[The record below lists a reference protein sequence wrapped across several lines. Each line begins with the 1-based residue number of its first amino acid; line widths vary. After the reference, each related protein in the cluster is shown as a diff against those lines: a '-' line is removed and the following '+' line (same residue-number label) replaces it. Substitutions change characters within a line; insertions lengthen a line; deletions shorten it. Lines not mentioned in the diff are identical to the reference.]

1 MLGYRYLYMDQK
13 YTVKNI
19 ERKKDHLSIKWGDN
33 FKSKFHF
40 LWLRDNCPTAIHP
53 IANMRVF
60 NILTVSKKIFPKV
73 FKINNKKLNIK
84 WSENKHESEFKLK
97 WLRDHCYTEIN
108 KIKYK
113 SPYIFWDGN
122 LKKKFSK
129 IQLDHDKIIS
139 DDKLL
144 KKWLSLLHT
153 YGFAIV
159 KNSPTKK
166 RSGFKIL
173 KRISHHRETFFGTP
187 FEVIN
192 IAKPNNTAYT
202 AQALRN
208 HTDLPYFEY
217 APGYQ
222 FLHCLINNATGG
234 KSSVVDGFAVANYL
248 RKKEKDVF
256 KILTTT
262 YVKFKD
268 TDYTQKAIRIL
279 HSPIITLTK
288 DNDFNDVRF
297 SMAAMGAVDVNPK
310 QMKKFYE
317 AYQYFAS
324 LLQNN
329 KFKIDFRLKAGD
341 IFCFNNR
348 RVLHGRTEFDPNS
361 GNRHLQGYYVE
372 RDEII
377 ARLNYFNDIKV

>member
-1 MLGYRYLYMDQK
+1 MRYKKLIMETK

-19 ERKKDHLSIKWGDN
+19 ERKKDYLCIKWGDN
-33 FKSKFHF
+33 LKSKFHF

-53 IANMRVF
+53 TANMRVF
-60 NILTVSKKIFPKV
+60 NILTVTKKIFPKE
-73 FKINNKKLNIK
+73 FKVQNKKLNII
-84 WSENKHESEFKLK
+84 WSENAHQSKYELK

-108 KIKYK
+108 NKKYISPYRLWDSGLKKNFNKIK
-113 SPYIFWDGN
+113 
-122 LKKKFSK
+122 
-129 IQLDHDKIIS
+129 LDHDNII
-139 DDKLL
+139 KKERYL
-144 KKWLSLLHT
+144 KKWLELLHS

-159 KNSPTKK
+159 KNSPTRK

-173 KRISHHRETFFGTP
+173 NKISHHRETFFGTP

-192 IAKPNNTAYT
+192 IPKPNNTAYT

-222 FLHCLINNATGG
+222 FLHCLINNASGG
-234 KSSVVDGFAVANYL
+234 KSSVVDGFAVANYI

-256 KILTTT
+256 NILTKTN
-262 YVKFKD
+262 VKFKD

-288 DNDFNDVRF
+288 DRDFNDIRF
-297 SMAAMGAVDVNPK
+297 SMAAMGAVDVNPIK
-310 QMKKFYE
+310 MKKFYE

-324 LLQNN
+324 LLHNN
-329 KFKIDFRLKAGD
+329 KFKIEFRLEAGD

-372 RDEII
+372 RDEVI
-377 ARLNYFNDIKV
+377 ARLNYFKSVSV

>member
-1 MLGYRYLYMDQK
+1 MGYKYLIMETK

-19 ERKKDHLSIKWGDN
+19 EKKRDHLSIKWGDN

-53 IANMRVF
+53 TANMRVF
-60 NILTVSKKIFPKV
+60 NILTVSKKIFPKE
-73 FKINNKKLNIK
+73 FKVQNRKLNIS
-84 WSENKHESEFKLK
+84 WSENTHESQYELK

-108 KIKYK
+108 NKKYISPYKFWYGSLKKNFNKIK
-113 SPYIFWDGN
+113 
-122 LKKKFSK
+122 
-129 IQLDHDKIIS
+129 LDHDNIIKE
-139 DDKLL
+139 DRYL
-144 KKWLSLLHT
+144 KKWLVLLNS

-159 KNSPTKK
+159 KNSPTRK

-173 KRISHHRETFFGTP
+173 NKISHHRETFFGTP

-192 IAKPNNTAYT
+192 IPKPNNTAYT
-202 AQALRN
+202 SQALRN

-222 FLHCLINNATGG
+222 FLHCLINDATGG
-234 KSSVVDGFAVANYL
+234 KSSVVDGFAVANYI
-248 RKKEKDVF
+248 RKKEKEVF
-256 KILTTT
+256 NILTTN

-288 DNDFNDVRF
+288 NKDFNDIRF
-297 SMAAMGAVDVNPK
+297 SMAAMGTIDIEPTK
-310 QMKKFYE
+310 MKKFYD

-324 LLQNN
+324 LLHNI
-329 KFKIDFRLKAGD
+329 KFKIDFRLEAGD

-348 RVLHGRTEFDPNS
+348 RILHGRTEFDPNS
-361 GNRHLQGYYVE
+361 GNRHLQGYYIE
-372 RDEII
+372 RDDII
-377 ARLNYFNDIKV
+377 SRLNYFNNVEV

>member
-1 MLGYRYLYMDQK
+1 METK
-13 YTVKNI
+13 YIVKNI
-19 ERKKDHLSIKWGDN
+19 EKKRDHLSIKWGDN

-53 IANMRVF
+53 TANMRVF
-60 NILTVSKKIFPKV
+60 NILKVSKDIFPKE
-73 FKINNKKLNIK
+73 FKIFNKKLNIN
-84 WSENKHESEFKLK
+84 WSESKHQSQFELK

-108 KIKYK
+108 KKRYVTEYKY
-113 SPYIFWDGN
+113 WDGN
-122 LKKKFSK
+122 LRKNFNK
-129 IQLDHDKIIS
+129 IKLDHDKIIKE
-139 DDKLL
+139 DKYL
-144 KKWLSLLHT
+144 KKWLLLLHS

-159 KNSPTKK
+159 KNAPTRKK
-166 RSGFKIL
+166 SGFKIL
-173 KRISHHRETFFGTP
+173 NRISHHRETFFGTP

-192 IAKPNNTAYT
+192 IPKPNNTAYT
-202 AQALRN
+202 SEALRN

-222 FLHCLINNATGG
+222 FLHCLVNNATGG

-248 RKKEKDVF
+248 RKKEGDIF

-268 TDYTQKAIRIL
+268 TDYTQKAVRIL

-288 DNDFNDVRF
+288 DKDFNDIRF
-297 SMAAMGAVDVNPK
+297 SMAAMGAVDVDPNK
-310 QMKKFYE
+310 MKKFYD
-317 AYQYFAS
+317 AYRYFAS
-324 LLQNN
+324 LLHNS

-377 ARLNYFNDIKV
+377 ARLNYFNNIRV

>member
-1 MLGYRYLYMDQK
+1 MNNK
-13 YTVKNI
+13 YTVKKI
-19 ERKKDHLSIKWGDN
+19 EKKNDHLSISWGDD
-33 FKSKFHF
+33 FKSKYHF
-40 LWLRDNCPTAIHP
+40 LWLRDNCPSAIHP
-53 IANMRVF
+53 TANMRVF
-60 NILTVSKKIFPKV
+60 NILTVSKKIFPK
-73 FKINNKKLNIK
+73 KINLNQNQLDID
-84 WSENKHESEFKLK
+84 WSEGSHKSTFNLR

-108 KIKYK
+108 NKKYD
-113 SPYIFWDGN
+113 SPYIFWDSN
-122 LKKKFSK
+122 LKKNFSK
-129 IQLDHDKIIS
+129 IKLNHNDIIS
-139 DDKLL
+139 NDSYL
-144 KKWLSLLHT
+144 KKWLKLLHSH
-153 YGFAIV
+153 GFAII
-159 KNSPTKK
+159 KNGPTRKK
-166 RSGFKIL
+166 SGFRIL

-192 IAKPNNTAYT
+192 IPKPNNTAYT

-222 FLHCLINNATGG
+222 FLHCLVNNATGG

-248 RKKEKDVF
+248 KEKEK
-256 KILTTT
+256 KIYKLLTKT

-268 TDYTQKAIRIL
+268 TDYTQKAIRVL

-288 DNDFNDVRF
+288 DNDFNDIRF
-297 SMAAMGAVDVNPK
+297 SMAAMGTIDVDPK
-310 QMKKFYE
+310 KMKKFYE
-317 AYQYFAS
+317 AYQFFAS
-324 LLQNN
+324 LLQSN
-329 KFKIDFRLKAGD
+329 KFKINFRLEAGD

-377 ARLNYFNDIKV
+377 SRLNYFNNLKV

>member
-1 MLGYRYLYMDQK
+1 MGYKYLPMNTK
-13 YTVKNI
+13 YTVKKI
-19 ERKKDHLSIKWGDN
+19 DKRSDHLSIKWGDN

-40 LWLRDNCPTAIHP
+40 LWLRDNCPTAIHAT
-53 IANMRVF
+53 ANMRIF
-60 NILTVSKKIFPKV
+60 NILTVSKDIFPKE
-73 FKINNKKLNIK
+73 FKIQNRKLNII
-84 WSENKHESEFKLK
+84 WSENKHESSFELN

-108 KIKYK
+108 NKKYNT
-113 SPYIFWDGN
+113 PYIFWDGN
-122 LKKKFSK
+122 LKKNFNTIK
-129 IQLDHDKIIS
+129 IDHDKILK
-139 DDKLL
+139 DDKYLI
-144 KKWLSLLHT
+144 KWLELLHT

-159 KNSPTKK
+159 KKSPVKK
-166 RSGFKIL
+166 RSAFNIL
-173 KRISHHRETFFGTP
+173 NRISHHRETFFGTP

-192 IAKPNNTAYT
+192 IPKPNNTAYT

-222 FLHCLINNATGG
+222 FLHCLINDAKGG
-234 KSSVVDGFAVANYL
+234 KSSAVDGFAVSNYL

-262 YVKFKD
+262 FVKFKD

-288 DNDFNDVRF
+288 DNDFNDIRF
-297 SMAAMGAVDVNPK
+297 SMAAMGAIDIEPK
-310 QMKKFYE
+310 KMKKFYD
-317 AYQYFAS
+317 AYQYLAS
-324 LLQNN
+324 LLQNA
-329 KFKIDFRLKAGD
+329 KFKIDFRLEAGD

-348 RVLHGRTEFDPNS
+348 RILHGRTEFDPNS
-361 GNRHLQGYYVE
+361 GNRHLQGYYLE

-377 ARLNYFNDIKV
+377 ARLNYFKGVKV

>member
-1 MLGYRYLYMDQK
+1 MRYKKLIMETK

-19 ERKKDHLSIKWGDN
+19 ERKKDHLYIKWGDN
-33 FKSKFHF
+33 LKSKFHF

-53 IANMRVF
+53 TANMRVF
-60 NILTVSKKIFPKV
+60 NILTVTKKIFPKE
-73 FKINNKKLNIK
+73 FKVQNKKLDII
-84 WSENKHESEFKLK
+84 WSENAHQSRYELK

-108 KIKYK
+108 NKKYISPYRLWDSGLKKNFNKIK
-113 SPYIFWDGN
+113 
-122 LKKKFSK
+122 
-129 IQLDHDKIIS
+129 LDHDNII
-139 DDKLL
+139 KKERYL
-144 KKWLSLLHT
+144 KKWLELLDS

-159 KNSPTKK
+159 KNSPTRK

-173 KRISHHRETFFGTP
+173 NKISHHRETFFGTP

-192 IAKPNNTAYT
+192 IPKPNNTAYT

-222 FLHCLINNATGG
+222 FLHCLINDASGG
-234 KSSVVDGFAVANYL
+234 KSSVVDGFAVANHL
-248 RKKEKDVF
+248 KRKEKDVYSL
-256 KILTTT
+256 LTKT

-268 TDYTQKAIRIL
+268 TDYTQKAIRVL

-288 DNDFNDVRF
+288 DNDFNDIRF
-297 SMAAMGAVDVNPK
+297 SMAAMGIIDVNPK
-310 QMKKFYE
+310 KMKKFYE

-329 KFKIDFRLKAGD
+329 KFKIDFRLEAGD

-361 GNRHLQGYYVE
+361 GNRHLQGYYIE
-372 RDEII
+372 RDEVI
-377 ARLNYFNDIKV
+377 ARLNYFKNIKL

>member
-1 MLGYRYLYMDQK
+1 MNNK
-13 YTVKNI
+13 YIVKKI
-19 ERKKDHLSIKWGDN
+19 EKKNDHLSISWGDN
-33 FKSKFHF
+33 FKSKYHF
-40 LWLRDNCPTAIHP
+40 LWLRDNCPSAIHP
-53 IANMRVF
+53 TANMRVF
-60 NILTVSKKIFPKV
+60 NILTVSKKIFPK
-73 FKINNKKLNIK
+73 KINLNQNQLDID
-84 WSENKHESEFKLK
+84 WSEGSHKSKFNLQ

-108 KIKYK
+108 NKKYN
-113 SPYIFWDGN
+113 SPYIFWDSN
-122 LKKKFSK
+122 LKKNFSK
-129 IQLDHDKIIS
+129 IKLNHNDIIS
-139 DDKLL
+139 NDSYL
-144 KKWLSLLHT
+144 KKWLKLLHSH
-153 YGFAIV
+153 GFAII
-159 KNSPTKK
+159 KNGPTKK
-166 RSGFKIL
+166 KSGFRIL

-192 IAKPNNTAYT
+192 IPKPNNTAYT

-222 FLHCLINNATGG
+222 FLHCLVNNAAGG

-248 RKKEKDVF
+248 RKKEKKVY
-256 KILTTT
+256 KLLTET

-268 TDYTQKAIRIL
+268 TDYTQKAIRVL

-288 DNDFNDVRF
+288 DNDFNDIRF
-297 SMAAMGAVDVNPK
+297 SMAAMGTIDVNPK
-310 QMKKFYE
+310 KMKKFYD
-317 AYQYFAS
+317 AYQFFAS

-329 KFKIDFRLKAGD
+329 KFKIDFRLEAGD

-377 ARLNYFNDIKV
+377 ARLNYFNKVKV

>member
-1 MLGYRYLYMDQK
+1 MNIK
-13 YTVKNI
+13 YFVKTVEK
-19 ERKKDHLSIKWGDN
+19 KKDHLSIKWKDN

-53 IANMRVF
+53 TANMRVF
-60 NILTVSKKIFPKV
+60 NILTVSKRIFPK
-73 FKINNKKLNIK
+73 KYTIENNKLNID
-84 WSENKHESEFKLK
+84 WSEGKHSSKFDLK

-108 KIKYK
+108 REKYSSPYVLWNGKLKNNFNKIK
-113 SPYIFWDGN
+113 
-122 LKKKFSK
+122 
-129 IQLDHDKIIS
+129 LDHDKIINN
-139 DDKLL
+139 DKYL
-144 KKWLSLLHT
+144 KKWLELLHS

-159 KNSPTKK
+159 KNSPIK
-166 RSGFKIL
+166 RKSCFKIL
-173 KRISHHRETFFGTP
+173 NRISHHRETFFGTP
-187 FEVIN
+187 FEVVN
-192 IAKPNNTAYT
+192 IPKPNNTAYT

-222 FLHCLINNATGG
+222 FLHCLINDATGG
-234 KSSVVDGFAVANYL
+234 KSSVVDGFAVANHL
-248 RKKEKDVF
+248 MRKEVEAF
-256 KILTTT
+256 KILTSTH
-262 YVKFKD
+262 VKFKD

-288 DNDFNDVRF
+288 DNDFNDIRF
-297 SMAAMGAVDVNPK
+297 SMAAMGAIDVNPNK
-310 QMKKFYE
+310 MKEFYD
-317 AYQYFAS
+317 AYQLFAS
-324 LLQNN
+324 LLHNN
-329 KFKIDFRLKAGD
+329 KFKINFRLNAGD

-377 ARLNYFNDIKV
+377 ARLNYFNNIKV

>member
-1 MLGYRYLYMDQK
+1 MRYKYFTMNNK
-13 YTVKNI
+13 YTVKKI
-19 ERKKDHLSIKWGDN
+19 EKKNDHLSITWNDN
-33 FKSKFHF
+33 FKSSFHF

-53 IANMRVF
+53 TANMRVF
-60 NILTVSKKIFPKV
+60 NILTVSKKIYPK
-73 FKINNKKLNIK
+73 KINLKINTINID
-84 WSENKHESEFKLK
+84 WSEGGHKSNFSLK

-108 KIKYK
+108 KQKYK
-113 SPYIFWDGN
+113 SPYIFWDGK
-122 LKKKFSK
+122 LKKNFNK
-129 IQLDHDKIIS
+129 IKLNHDKIIK
-139 DDKLL
+139 DDNYL
-144 KKWLSLLHT
+144 KKWLQLLHS

-159 KNSPTKK
+159 RNSPTKK
-166 RSGFKIL
+166 KSGFKIL
-173 KRISHHRETFFGTP
+173 NRISHHRETFFGTP

-192 IAKPNNTAYT
+192 IPKPNNTAYT

-222 FLHCLINNATGG
+222 FLHCLINDASGG
-234 KSSVVDGFAVANYL
+234 KSSVVDGFAVANHL
-248 RKKEKDVF
+248 KRKEKDVYSL
-256 KILTTT
+256 LTKT

-268 TDYTQKAIRIL
+268 TDYTQKAIRVL

-288 DNDFNDVRF
+288 DNDFNDIRF
-297 SMAAMGAVDVNPK
+297 SMAAMGIIDVNPK
-310 QMKKFYE
+310 KMKKFYE

-329 KFKIDFRLKAGD
+329 KFKIDFRLEAGD

-361 GNRHLQGYYVE
+361 GNRHLQGYYIE
-372 RDEII
+372 RDEVI
-377 ARLNYFNDIKV
+377 ARLNYFKNIKL

>member
-1 MLGYRYLYMDQK
+1 MNNK
-13 YTVKNI
+13 YTVKKI
-19 ERKKDHLSIKWGDN
+19 EKKNDHLSISWGDN
-33 FKSKFHF
+33 FKSKYHF
-40 LWLRDNCPTAIHP
+40 LWLRDNCPSAIHP
-53 IANMRVF
+53 TANMRVF
-60 NILTVSKKIFPKV
+60 NILTVSKKIFPK
-73 FKINNKKLNIK
+73 KINLNQNQLDID
-84 WSENKHESEFKLK
+84 WSEGSHKSKFNLQ

-108 KIKYK
+108 NKKYN
-113 SPYIFWDGN
+113 SPYIFWDSN
-122 LKKKFSK
+122 LKKNFSK
-129 IQLDHDKIIS
+129 IKLNHNDIIS
-139 DDKLL
+139 NDSYL
-144 KKWLSLLHT
+144 KKWLKLLHT
-153 YGFAIV
+153 HGFAII
-159 KNSPTKK
+159 KNGPTKK
-166 RSGFKIL
+166 KSGFRIL

-192 IAKPNNTAYT
+192 IPKPNNTAYT

-222 FLHCLINNATGG
+222 FLHCLVNNATGG

-248 RKKEKDVF
+248 KEKEK
-256 KILTTT
+256 KIYKLLTET

-268 TDYTQKAIRIL
+268 TDYTQKAIRVL

-288 DNDFNDVRF
+288 DNDFNDIRF
-297 SMAAMGAVDVNPK
+297 SMAAMGTIDVNPK
-310 QMKKFYE
+310 KMKKFYD
-317 AYQYFAS
+317 AYQFFAS

-329 KFKIDFRLKAGD
+329 KFKIDFRLEAGD

-377 ARLNYFNDIKV
+377 ARLNYFNKVKV

>member
-1 MLGYRYLYMDQK
+1 MGVNNK
-13 YTVKNI
+13 YTVKKI
-19 ERKKDHLSIKWGDN
+19 EKKNDHLSISWGDN
-33 FKSKFHF
+33 FKSKYHF
-40 LWLRDNCPTAIHP
+40 LWLRDNCPSAIHP
-53 IANMRVF
+53 TANMRVF
-60 NILTVSKKIFPKV
+60 NILTVSKKIFPK
-73 FKINNKKLNIK
+73 KINLNQNQLDID
-84 WSENKHESEFKLK
+84 WSEGSHKSKFNLQ

-108 KIKYK
+108 NKKYD
-113 SPYIFWDGN
+113 SPYIFWDSN
-122 LKKKFSK
+122 LKKNFSK
-129 IQLDHDKIIS
+129 IKLNHNDIIS
-139 DDKLL
+139 NDSYL
-144 KKWLSLLHT
+144 KKWLKLLHSH
-153 YGFAIV
+153 GFAII
-159 KNSPTKK
+159 KNGPTRKK
-166 RSGFKIL
+166 SGFRIL

-192 IAKPNNTAYT
+192 IPKPNNTAYT

-222 FLHCLINNATGG
+222 FLHCLVNNATGG

-248 RKKEKDVF
+248 RKKEKKVY
-256 KILTTT
+256 KLLTET

-268 TDYTQKAIRIL
+268 TDYTQKAIRVL

-288 DNDFNDVRF
+288 DNDFNDIRF
-297 SMAAMGAVDVNPK
+297 SMAAMGTIDVDPK
-310 QMKKFYE
+310 KMKKFYD
-317 AYQYFAS
+317 AYQFFAS

-329 KFKIDFRLKAGD
+329 KFKIDFRLEAGD

-377 ARLNYFNDIKV
+377 ARLNYFNKVKV